1 LLLGSRASSF
11 SEGIVLTQN
20 FGRSSGESDESVQQD
35 LAWSRSDNLN
45 RMLAELFEI
54 ARAGDENRRV
64 PMARSEPER
73 SDRSDA
79 RPERSRQASRP
90 NRISGVYVISVAA
103 RLADMHPQTL
113 RKYDKEGLVRP
124 QRSEGSR
131 RLYSDSDVE
140 RLRVIRRLS
149 DELGLNLNGV
159 SLVLDLVRSLTD
171 IVSLLESSPEVS
183 DTQAARVA
191 ADELRQIL
199 SYVGAV

>member
-1 LLLGSRASSF
+1 VRD
-11 SEGIVLTQN
+11 SEELIQH
-20 FGRSSGESDESVQQD
+20 D

-45 RMLAELFEI
+45 RMLAELLDI
-54 ARAGDENRRV
+54 ASTGDENRRV
-64 PMARSEPER
+64 PMAKPQSSSAPIAQP
-73 SDRSDA
+73 SS
-79 RPERSRQASRP
+79 SS

-103 RLADMHPQTL
+103 RLVDMHPQTL

-140 RLRVIRRLS
+140 RLRVIRRLA

-183 DTQAARVA
+183 DTRAARVA

-199 SYVGAV
+199 SYVGAD

>member
-1 LLLGSRASSF
+1 
-11 SEGIVLTQN
+11 VTQN
-20 FGRSSGESDESVQQD
+20 FDGSSRNPKESMQHD
-35 LAWSRSDNLN
+35 LAWARSEAFS
-45 RMLAELFEI
+45 RMLAELFEFSKSS
-54 ARAGDENRRV
+54 DENRNV
-64 PMARSEPER
+64 PVMRPKP
-73 SDRSDA
+73 
-79 RPERSRQASRP
+79 RPEDRQDQSFRP
-90 NRISGVYVISVAA
+90 NRITGVYVISVAA

-140 RLRVIRRLS
+140 RLRVIRRLG
-149 DELGLNLNGV
+149 DELGLNLNGI

-183 DTQAARVA
+183 DTRAARVA

-199 SYVGAV
+199 SYVGAD

>member
-1 LLLGSRASSF
+1 MRD
-11 SEGIVLTQN
+11 SEELIQH
-20 FGRSSGESDESVQQD
+20 D

-45 RMLAELFEI
+45 RMLAELLDI
-54 ARAGDENRRV
+54 ASTGDENRRV
-64 PMARSEPER
+64 PMAKPQSSSAPIAQP
-73 SDRSDA
+73 SS
-79 RPERSRQASRP
+79 SS

-103 RLADMHPQTL
+103 RLVDMHPQTL

-140 RLRVIRRLS
+140 RLRVIRRLA

-183 DTQAARVA
+183 DTRAARVA

-199 SYVGAV
+199 SYVGAD

>member
-1 LLLGSRASSF
+1 
-11 SEGIVLTQN
+11 
-20 FGRSSGESDESVQQD
+20 
-35 LAWSRSDNLN
+35 
-45 RMLAELFEI
+45 MLAELFDI
-54 ARAGDENRRV
+54 ATTGDENRRV
-64 PMARSEPER
+64 PMARSQSAAGQDSER
-73 SDRSDA
+73 RSQQTHG
-79 RPERSRQASRP
+79 RG
-90 NRISGVYVISVAA
+90 RITGVYVISVAA

-113 RKYDKEGLVRP
+113 RKYDKEGLVSP

-140 RLRVIRRLS
+140 RLRVIRRLA

-183 DTQAARVA
+183 DTRTARVA

-199 SYVGAV
+199 SYVGAD

>member
-1 LLLGSRASSF
+1 
-11 SEGIVLTQN
+11 LTQN
-20 FGRSSGESDESVQQD
+20 FGRQPDEPTKHD

-54 ARAGDENRRV
+54 ASGGDENRRV
-64 PMARSEPER
+64 PVQRQEP
-73 SDRSDA
+73 SDGQ
-79 RPERSRQASRP
+79 RPPRGTGRP
-90 NRISGVYVISVAA
+90 SRISGVYVISVAA

-113 RKYDKEGLVRP
+113 RKYDKEGLVSP
-124 QRSEGSR
+124 QRSQGSR

-140 RLRVIRRLS
+140 RLRVIRRLA

-183 DTQAARVA
+183 DTRTARVA

-199 SYVGAV
+199 SYVGAD

>member
-1 LLLGSRASSF
+1 M
-11 SEGIVLTQN
+11 TQN
-20 FGRSSGESDESVQQD
+20 FDRSSREIDESFKHD
-35 LAWSRSDNLN
+35 LAWARSENLN
-45 RMLAELFEI
+45 RMLTELLEL
-54 ARAGDENRRV
+54 ATAGDENQRV
-64 PMARSEPER
+64 PVARNQPTVGQR
-73 SDRSDA
+73 T
-79 RPERSRQASRP
+79 PPPVRP
-90 NRISGVYVISVAA
+90 NRITGVYVISVAA

-140 RLRVIRRLS
+140 RLRVIRRLA

-159 SLVLDLVRSLTD
+159 SLVLDLVKSLTD

-183 DTQAARVA
+183 DTRAARVA

-199 SYVGAV
+199 SYVGAD

>member
-1 LLLGSRASSF
+1 
-11 SEGIVLTQN
+11 LTQD
-20 FGRSSGESDESVQQD
+20 FGRSSRDSKDPIQQD
-35 LAWSRSDNLN
+35 LAWSRSDALN

-54 ARAGDENRRV
+54 ASSGDENRRV
-64 PMARSEPER
+64 PMKRPRTDPED
-73 SDRSDA
+73 SQQQPF
-79 RPERSRQASRP
+79 RPSRIA
-90 NRISGVYVISVAA
+90 GVYVISVAA

-140 RLRVIRRLS
+140 RLRVIRRLA

-199 SYVGAV
+199 SYVGAD

>member
-1 LLLGSRASSF
+1 M
-11 SEGIVLTQN
+11 TQN
-20 FGRSSGESDESVQQD
+20 FGNPPFDSNEPTKQN

-54 ARAGDENRRV
+54 ASSGDENRRV
-64 PMARSEPER
+64 PMARPGSAGRQRSEQQPPR
-73 SDRSDA
+73 
-79 RPERSRQASRP
+79 RSRIA
-90 NRISGVYVISVAA
+90 GVYVISVAA

-113 RKYDKEGLVRP
+113 RKYDKEGLVSP

-140 RLRVIRRLS
+140 RLRVIRRLA

-183 DTQAARVA
+183 DTRTARVA

-199 SYVGAV
+199 SYVGAD

>member
-1 LLLGSRASSF
+1 M
-11 SEGIVLTQN
+11 TQN
-20 FGRSSGESDESVQQD
+20 FDRSSRNPDESVQQD
-35 LAWSRSDNLN
+35 LAWARSDAFS
-45 RMLAELFEI
+45 RMLTELFEI
-54 ARAGDENRRV
+54 SASSDENRHV
-64 PMARSEPER
+64 PVM
-73 SDRSDA
+73 
-79 RPERSRQASRP
+79 RPEPRPEDRQEQPFRP
-90 NRISGVYVISVAA
+90 NRITGVYVISVAA

-140 RLRVIRRLS
+140 RLRVIRRLA
-149 DELGLNLNGV
+149 DELGLNLHGV

-183 DTQAARVA
+183 DTRAARVA

-199 SYVGAV
+199 SYVGAD

>member
-1 LLLGSRASSF
+1 M
-11 SEGIVLTQN
+11 TQN
-20 FGRSSGESDESVQQD
+20 FGNSPREPDAAAKHD

-54 ARAGDENRRV
+54 ASSGDENRRV
-64 PMARSEPER
+64 PMER
-73 SDRSDA
+73 PQTSAGSGAQR
-79 RPERSRQASRP
+79 RTRQPSGQS
-90 NRISGVYVISVAA
+90 RISGVYVISVAA

-124 QRSEGSR
+124 QRSDGSR

-140 RLRVIRRLS
+140 RLRVIRRLA
-149 DELGLNLNGV
+149 EGLGLNLNGV

-183 DTQAARVA
+183 DTRAARVA